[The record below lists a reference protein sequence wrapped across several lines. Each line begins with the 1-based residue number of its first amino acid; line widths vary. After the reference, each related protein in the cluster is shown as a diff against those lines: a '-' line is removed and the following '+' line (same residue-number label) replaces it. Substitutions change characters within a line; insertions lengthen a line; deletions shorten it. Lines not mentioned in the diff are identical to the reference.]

1 MKKIQGEGK
10 GSSVWKTSF
19 SIVVFIGLLVLLGFS
34 ILAAIT
40 FGNADIS
47 IQEVY
52 RVVCYELFHIDGFS
66 AYGEGAVHDVVWLI
80 RFPRVLLGAA
90 IGMGLSVCGVVMQAV
105 VKNPLAD
112 PYVLGISSG
121 ASLGAT
127 AAILFG
133 FGTLF
138 GSNSIGI
145 MAFLGAMVTSFAV
158 LFIAN
163 MGSRA
168 NAGKLI
174 LAGMAVSAVCSAFSS
189 FLLYI
194 ANDKNGAAEVTYW
207 TMGNLG
213 GAKWENVQVI
223 LPVIL
228 IGTLIFWSQF
238 RNLNLMLLGDE
249 VSITLGTD
257 LHKARMI
264 YMILS
269 SLMVGFAVYCAGMIG
284 FVGLIIP
291 HVIRMVFG
299 TDHRRMIPFSGLLG
313 AIFLIWADVIC
324 RIILKNAEMPIG
336 IFVSMIGAP
345 CFIYLMDSEGT
356 RDEGRSRTGRSQLW
370 GKKNLKRSFYKC
382 RRKRICRY
390 YRP

>member
-1 MKKIQGEGK
+1 
-10 GSSVWKTSF
+10 
-19 SIVVFIGLLVLLGFS
+19 
-34 ILAAIT
+34 
-40 FGNADIS
+40 
-47 IQEVY
+47 
-52 RVVCYELFHIDGFS
+52 
-66 AYGEGAVHDVVWLI
+66 
-80 RFPRVLLGAA
+80 
-90 IGMGLSVCGVVMQAV
+90 MGLSVCGVVMQAV

-138 GSNSIGI
+138 GSNSVGI

-207 TMGNLG
+207 TMGSLG

-257 LHKARMI
+257 LHKARNDLYDFI
-264 YMILS
+264 VSDGGICSILC
-269 SLMVGFAVYCAGMIG
+269 GNDWIC
-284 FVGLIIP
+284 
-291 HVIRMVFG
+291 G
-299 TDHRRMIPFSGLLG
+299 TDYSSCHPNGV
-313 AIFLIWADVIC
+313 WH
-324 RIILKNAEMPIG
+324 
-336 IFVSMIGAP
+336 
-345 CFIYLMDSEGT
+345 
-356 RDEGRSRTGRSQLW
+356 RSQ
-370 GKKNLKRSFYKC
+370 KNDSF
-382 RRKRICRY
+382 
-390 YRP
+390 